1 MLYMITS
8 FMMGML
14 IVMNMMGAG
23 IMTIISLYYFVQNT
37 TVYLCSSNGFDTDK
51 YDCDCGREDDDDD
64 GRGEGN
70 RIG

>member
-37 TVYLCSSNGFDTDK
+37 TVYLCSSNGF
-51 YDCDCGREDDDDD
+51 
-64 GRGEGN
+64 
-70 RIG
+70 